1 MTFLISIDPGQCTG
15 WARWDH
21 GRLSSCGIRTSE
33 VLSVYGHLVIEK
45 PQVYRATRSKGDPND
60 LIELAI
66 LVGRYVERC
75 TGEVT
80 LVSPA
85 EWKGQV
91 TKHIHAH
98 RIIDAL
104 SLDELHVMQN
114 AEQITPKGDRHNMID
129 AIGLGLWKLGRLTR
143 GGAT

>member
-1 MTFLISIDPGQCTG
+1 MILTAIDPGVCTG
-15 WARWDH
+15 WASFYSGH
-21 GRLSSCGIRTSE
+21 LALCGITNELRY
-33 VLSVYGHLVIEK
+33 LPGDIVIEK

-60 LIELAI
+60 LIDLAI

-75 TGEVT
+75 NGDVT
-80 LVSPA
+80 LVTPA

-91 TKHIHAH
+91 PKHIHAR
-98 RIIDAL
+98 RILDAL
-104 SLDELHVMQN
+104 TDGERRVATVESAKLS
-114 AEQITPKGDRHNMID
+114 KSSRHNMID